1 MNFEVDQNKNLHF
14 LGTYNYTKQIGL
26 QANLELN
33 PFALMSRENKKV
45 LGSFGVGI
53 KFATNSVEEELM
65 SSQANIEESF
75 EEYEYDRIISE
86 NIK

>member
-1 MNFEVDQNKNLHF
+1 MEVDHTGGLHF
-14 LGTYNYTKQIGL
+14 YNTYYYNKQIGL
-26 QANLELN
+26 QMNFELN
-33 PFALMSRENKKV
+33 PLASMSKENKKV
-45 LGSFGVGI
+45 FGSFGVGV